1 MTPSKQPE
9 EIFRQVLKHSRA
21 DETEVTLDATENS
34 LTRFA
39 NNTIHQNVS
48 EEGFSLTVRVVV
60 DHRTASASTN
70 RFDAASLR
78 RTVEAAFELAR
89 LQPPDPE
96 WLPMSEPDEPCLPL
110 RRYWEKTA
118 TMSPQQRAQTVGG
131 AIALAEKENL
141 KAAGT
146 FSTGKSSSSLLNS
159 RGVECSYEE
168 TTSTFSVTVEGENSS
183 GWAKY
188 SSPNVEQVHA
198 EELSANAVRKTLA
211 SRNPRELLPG
221 KYTVILEPSAVLDL
235 VGFLVFDFG
244 GLSIEE
250 QRSCFT
256 DRVGRK
262 VFGENITLVDD
273 VFHPLQSGAPFDG
286 EGVPRRRVTLV
297 EKGVL
302 KNLVYARKTA
312 KKMNAQPTG
321 HGFPLPNEY
330 GEAPLNVVFAG
341 GSATLE
347 DMIRSTDRGILVT
360 RLWYIREVDPYQKIL
375 TGMTRDG
382 TFYVENGEV
391 RYGIRNFRFNQ
402 GLIEMLSRVEMM
414 TPTGRASGE
423 ESFDMVVPALK
434 VRDFQFSSVTKF

>member
-1 MTPSKQPE
+1 MTPRNQPE
-9 EIFRQVLKHSRA
+9 KLFHQILKHSRA
-21 DETEVTLDATENS
+21 DETEITLDATEYS

-39 NNTIHQNVS
+39 NNTIHQNVT
-48 EEGFSLTVRVVV
+48 EEGSSLTVRAVV

-70 RFDAASLR
+70 RFDRASLR
-78 RTVEAAFELAR
+78 RTVEAAVELAR

-96 WLPMSEPDEPCLPL
+96 WLPMAEPETCPPL
-110 RRYWEKTA
+110 RRFSEKTA
-118 TMSPQQRAQTVGG
+118 MMSPQQRAQTVRG

-141 KAAGT
+141 TAAGI
-146 FSTGKSSSSLLNS
+146 FSTGKRSSSLLNS

-168 TTSTFSVTVEGENSS
+168 TTSTFSVTVEGDNSS

-188 SSPNVEQVHA
+188 SSPNVEEVHA
-198 EELSANAVRKTLA
+198 EELSASAVRKTLE
-211 SRNPRELLPG
+211 SRNPRELPPG

-235 VGFLVFDFG
+235 VGFLAFDFG

-273 VFHPLQSGAPFDG
+273 VFHPLQTGAPFDG
-286 EGVPRRRVTLV
+286 EGVPRQRVVLV

-312 KKMNAQPTG
+312 KKMKAQPSG
-321 HGFPLPNEY
+321 HGFLLPSEY
-330 GEAPLNVVFAG
+330 GEAPLNVVFEG
-341 GSATLE
+341 GSATLK
-347 DMIRSTDRGILVT
+347 DMIRSTNRGILVT
-360 RLWYIREVDPYQKIL
+360 RLWYIREVDPYQKVL

-382 TFYVENGEV
+382 TFYVEKGEV
-391 RYGIRNFRFNQ
+391 QFGIRNFRFNQ
-402 GLIEMLSRVEMM
+402 GLIEMLSQVEMM